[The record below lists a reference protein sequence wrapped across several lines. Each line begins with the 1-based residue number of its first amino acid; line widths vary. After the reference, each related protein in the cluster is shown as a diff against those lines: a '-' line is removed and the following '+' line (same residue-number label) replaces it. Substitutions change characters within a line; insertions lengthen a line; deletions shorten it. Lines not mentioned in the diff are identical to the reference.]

1 MKRLLR
7 SAVFTMV
14 LAVTGLG
21 WAQTASQ
28 SMATANKYYT
38 QKDYARAAQ
47 YYEAATRLD
56 PFSAQAY
63 QGLGNSYY
71 ALGRNS
77 EALAAYEKSLNL
89 NPSNAQVAQ
98 LAQSLRTRTQAK
110 PTAKTKAP
118 IPGNGAM
125 GIGLEAGGP
134 GDFGIVGKY
143 WLDKTSAF
151 QPAIKL
157 AGSTVILQLD
167 YLWHEYF
174 SFQPEQGSLPI
185 YLGGGADLAVQNGV
199 AIGARGIVGLSYIFG
214 RPVVPLDV
222 YVQFSPAIWFGSG
235 GASGVQFYF
244 SGGSRYYF

>member
-1 MKRLLR
+1 MNRLFQ
-7 SAVFTMV
+7 AVFFL
-14 LAVTGLG
+14 LAVSVTTWG
-21 WAQTASQ
+21 WSQTANQ

-38 QKDYARAAQ
+38 QKDYVRAAQ
-47 YYEAATRLD
+47 YYEAITRLD
-56 PFSAQAY
+56 PFSAAAY

-71 ALGRNS
+71 AMGRYN

-89 NPSNAQVAQ
+89 NPSNAQVAK
-98 LAQSLRTRTQAK
+98 LAQSLRTRTQRK
-110 PTAKTKAP
+110 PAATLKAP
-118 IPGNGAM
+118 IPGSGAM
-125 GIGLEAGGP
+125 GAGLELGGP
-134 GDFGIVGKY
+134 GNWGIVGKY

-157 AGSTVILQLD
+157 QGDMFILQMD

-174 SFQPEQGSLPI
+174 SFQPEQGSLPLYI
-185 YLGGGADLAVQNGV
+185 GGGAGLTVQNGV

-222 YVQFSPAIWFGSG
+222 YVQFSPVFWFGSG
-235 GASGVQFYF
+235 SGIQFCF